1 MFRPCY
7 WGEEP
12 DDGKRWSFV
21 GTIQGTVETA
31 EDDATETTSVSVTL
45 MFDTKT
51 GSIKLTVEVNLDWD
65 NFSMDLVMQG
75 TTRAMCDE
83 IKGSYIR
90 GDFNITLEN
99 STNSSS
105 AK

>member
-1 MFRPCY
+1 MLRPCY

-51 GSIKLTVEVNLDWD
+51 GSIKLTVEAGAYTRPL
-65 NFSMDLVMQG
+65 FS
-75 TTRAMCDE
+75 
-83 IKGSYIR
+83 
-90 GDFNITLEN
+90 
-99 STNSSS
+99 ST
-105 AK
+105 